1 MKTLVIYYSLTG
13 NTKYMADTLC
23 SALNADA
30 MRLPHEGAWP
40 VLEAYDL
47 IVIGTPVWAFGLP
60 HPLKRFLKENCLD
73 GRRVALFCCYTVCKG
88 RVFAMLMDALQHA
101 VVVGQR
107 AFREPLRISKEQQTD
122 EARCWASE
130 LRDTNA

>member
-13 NTKYMADTLC
+13 NTKYIADALC
-23 SALNADA
+23 SVLSADA
-30 MRLPHEGAWP
+30 MRLPHKGARP

-60 HPLKRFLKENCLD
+60 YPLKKFLKEICFD
-73 GRRVALFCCYTVCKG
+73 GRRVALFCCYTVCQG
-88 RVFAMLMDALQHA
+88 RVFAMFMDALQHA
-101 VVVGQR
+101 VVVGQH
-107 AFREPLRISKEQQTD
+107 AFREPLRISKEQQAD
-122 EARCWASE
+122 EARSWASE